1 MQHRIYYHPAE
12 GWIENKC
19 KWNYQLKA
27 ENGIE
32 VSSVIVERNEC
43 KKISYTMEK
52 NENKLGLFFV
62 PLDENLNPLRGE
74 KLRDFSIETDLAL
87 TELNYREGFLRNVKV
102 KDSRKIKE
110 EIGLREVEEKLG
122 FETTPKG
129 LRDFLKELM
138 KEEMPFY
145 PLYIDSVGIITP
157 SLPSLEEVEKAAERR
172 LRLLKDMAED
182 EKIVLSPI
190 PVFSGNELFVPYV
203 VYSYNPFS
211 PSEER
216 NIEESDVRVRRKAWF
231 SFLQASRNSID
242 PFNSSEAFDFHSK
255 YVYYEKERQWQYLV
269 RNHSLAFGY
278 SPLEEK
284 EEDLKIQI
292 IFSHNL
298 AFPNPINL
306 YLQAEMGMGNFF
318 VHAFP
323 TIPSLHEIL
332 SLCSLERALDLA
344 VVNEN
349 LEKCPVEF
357 HPLTAL
363 LELKSFAFDEDPR
376 VYFIDK
382 KFVEEHGS
390 YFSDYLANA
399 SIIKRIEKKLIE
411 KLKKVFEADNDVILV
426 YLFGSYAQGRIHPL
440 SDVDI
445 AILLKESVD
454 FFEKKLDLTETIS
467 KTLLTDEFDLVMLN
481 EASPGLL
488 FEIFNKGKVLV
499 NKDENVRIEF
509 LLRSIKKYIDTY
521 PLRKLAEE
529 ILIEKI
535 KNYAS

>member
-1 MQHRIYYHPAE
+1 M
-12 GWIENKC
+12 
-19 KWNYQLKA
+19 
-27 ENGIE
+27 
-32 VSSVIVERNEC
+32 
-43 KKISYTMEK
+43 
-52 NENKLGLFFV
+52 
-62 PLDENLNPLRGE
+62 
-74 KLRDFSIETDLAL
+74 
-87 TELNYREGFLRNVKV
+87 
-102 KDSRKIKE
+102 
-110 EIGLREVEEKLG
+110 
-122 FETTPKG
+122 
-129 LRDFLKELM
+129 
-138 KEEMPFY
+138 
-145 PLYIDSVGIITP
+145 
-157 SLPSLEEVEKAAERR
+157 EEVEKAAERR

-255 YVYYEKERQWQYLV
+255 YVFYEMERQWQYLV
-269 RNHSLAFGY
+269 RNYSLAFGY

-332 SLCSLERALDLA
+332 SLCSLERALNLA

-411 KLKKVFEADNDVILV
+411 KLKKDGYCIETTVSAYWPKLMKRIEKYFEGMKFSETIKNDL
-426 YLFGSYAQGRIHPL
+426 GRKNGTN
-440 SDVDI
+440 
-445 AILLKESVD
+445 ALKELSA
-454 FFEKKLDLTETIS
+454 FK
-467 KTLLTDEFDLVMLN
+467 
-481 EASPGLL
+481 P
-488 FEIFNKGKVLV
+488 
-499 NKDENVRIEF
+499 
-509 LLRSIKKYIDTY
+509 Y
-521 PLRKLAEE
+521 EE
-529 ILIEKI
+529 IIHYSWENLCRNRRWIR
-535 KNYAS
+535 